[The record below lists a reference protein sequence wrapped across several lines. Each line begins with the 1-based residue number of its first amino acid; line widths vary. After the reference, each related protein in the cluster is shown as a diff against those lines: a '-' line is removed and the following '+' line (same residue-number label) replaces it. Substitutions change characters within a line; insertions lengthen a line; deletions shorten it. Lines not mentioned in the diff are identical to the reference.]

1 MAAKRSQGKPAIEHV
16 KLLYQL
22 QKYSNRVRLYVGC
35 TCILSSTVIEKVLF
49 SNLWNAIWRDCRPPI
64 RILCSTCMLLVCFA
78 DGDPDAEN
86 EEIIAEIAMQLRKL
100 GDYVDSTFSKGNDVF
115 FDS

>member
-1 MAAKRSQGKPAIEHV
+1 
-16 KLLYQL
+16 
-22 QKYSNRVRLYVGC
+22 
-35 TCILSSTVIEKVLF
+35 
-49 SNLWNAIWRDCRPPI
+49 
-64 RILCSTCMLLVCFA
+64 MLLVCFA